1 MCVHVCVCMCVC
13 VCVCVCVHVIC
24 CHSILST
31 PPPLQ
36 WNPDP
41 SKVLGVFGLS
51 LYTSEREIQDLY
63 SKFGGVE
70 RVQVI
75 HDHIVS

>member
-1 MCVHVCVCMCVC
+1 M
-13 VCVCVCVHVIC
+13 
-24 CHSILST
+24 
-31 PPPLQ
+31 
-36 WNPDP
+36 
-41 SKVLGVFGLS
+41 FGLS

-75 HDHIVS
+75 HDHIVSWWDGDAGGGRRGEGESGKSILSWEL

>member
-1 MCVHVCVCMCVC
+1 M
-13 VCVCVCVHVIC
+13 
-24 CHSILST
+24 
-31 PPPLQ
+31 
-36 WNPDP
+36 
-41 SKVLGVFGLS
+41 FGLS

-75 HDHIVS
+75 HDHIVSWWGGDVGRGGEGRGGEGRRREGRGELVRVF

>member
-1 MCVHVCVCMCVC
+1 M
-13 VCVCVCVHVIC
+13 
-24 CHSILST
+24 
-31 PPPLQ
+31 
-36 WNPDP
+36 
-41 SKVLGVFGLS
+41 FGLS

-75 HDHIVS
+75 HDHIVSWWDGDAGGGEERGGGKW

>member
-1 MCVHVCVCMCVC
+1 MQE
-13 VCVCVCVHVIC
+13 
-24 CHSILST
+24 L
-31 PPPLQ
+31 PPFAMTFSPQ

-75 HDHIVS
+75 HDHIVSWG